1 MLIWINHTENYPPCS
16 AQPPGKD
23 LNYTNIVTSFLKNDD
38 KILILKRSDK
48 VKSMRNLW
56 AGISGI
62 IEKDDLSPLSRAEI
76 EIFEET
82 GIKQEQINLL
92 KESQQMKIIS
102 PQYKNHKWNI
112 FPFLFKVENPEIK
125 LNWENSEFEWINPSN
140 IVNYKTVPSLDKILF
155 NLL

>member
-1 MLIWINHTENYPPCS
+1 M
-16 AQPPGKD
+16 
-23 LNYTNIVTSFLKNDD
+23 NYTNIVTSFLKNDN

-82 GIKQEQINLL
+82 GIKREQINLL
-92 KESQQMKIIS
+92 KEYCSKDTLAI
-102 PQYKNHKWNI
+102 YDLVKY
-112 FPFLFKVENPEIK
+112 L
-125 LNWENSEFEWINPSN
+125 INN
-140 IVNYKTVPSLDKILF
+140 
-155 NLL
+155 

>member
-1 MLIWINHTENYPPCS
+1 M
-16 AQPPGKD
+16 
-23 LNYTNIVTSFLKNDD
+23 VTSFLKNNNQ
-38 KILILKRSDK
+38 ILILKRSDK
-48 VKSMRNLW
+48 VKSMKNLW

-62 IEKDDLSPLSRAEI
+62 IERNDISPLSRAKI

-82 GIKQEQINLL
+82 GIKEEQINLL
-92 KESQQMKIIS
+92 KKSQQMKIIS
-102 PQYKNHKWNI
+102 AQYKNHEWNI
-112 FPFLFKVENPEIK
+112 FPFLFKVENPKIK